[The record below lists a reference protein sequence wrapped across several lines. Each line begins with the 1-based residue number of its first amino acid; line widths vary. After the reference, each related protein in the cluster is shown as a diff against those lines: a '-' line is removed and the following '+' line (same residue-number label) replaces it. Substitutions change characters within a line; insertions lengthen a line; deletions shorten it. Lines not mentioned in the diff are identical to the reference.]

1 MLLIRI
7 GIIAFMGG
15 IASFLT
21 HNFFPDTPF
30 AYLIG
35 AAVGVGAA
43 VIFVALEIWLSR
55 RTNRQVIAGTIGLLL
70 GLIMAAIVSQIAI
83 VSDYPAIRY
92 TLSLGAMV
100 LFGYLGT
107 TLAIR
112 KFPPNWFKRA
122 DLPAGEGAASE
133 RKILDTSVII
143 DGRIADICAAGF
155 LEGTLLIPKFVLKE
169 LQLIADS
176 SDTLKRNRG
185 RRGLDILNDMQKRL
199 GEQIQIE
206 STDFPELTEVDSKL
220 VKLAMAKG
228 AKILTND
235 FNLNKVAE
243 LQGVRVLNINELAN
257 ALKPVYLAGE
267 RMRVKLLKEG
277 TEPGQAVGYL
287 EDGTMVVVDRGR
299 DRIGQEVEVMVTSH
313 LQTSA
318 GRMIFAKLGEYG

>member
-15 IASFLT
+15 IASLLT
-21 HNFFPDTPF
+21 RNFFPDTPF

-55 RTNRQVIAGTIGLLL
+55 RTNRQVIAGAIGLLL
-70 GLIMAAIVSQIAI
+70 GLIMATIVSGIAI

-92 TLSLGAMV
+92 TLSLGVMV

-122 DLPAGEGAASE
+122 DLPEGAASDK
-133 RKILDTSVII
+133 KILDTSVII

-155 LEGTLLIPKFVLKE
+155 LEGTLLVPKFVLKE

-199 GEQIQIE
+199 TDQIQIE

-220 VKLAMAKG
+220 VKLAMVKS

-243 LQGVRVLNINELAN
+243 LQGVKVLNINELAN
-257 ALKPVYLAGE
+257 ALKPVYLSGE

-299 DRIGQEVEVMVTSH
+299 DQIGREVQVTVTSH

-318 GRMIFAKLGEYG
+318 GRMIFAKLEEYG

>member
-122 DLPAGEGAASE
+122 DLPGGEGAASD

-185 RRGLDILNDMQKRL
+185 RRGLDILNDMQKKL
-199 GEQIQIE
+199 DEQIQIE

-220 VKLAMAKG
+220 VKLAMVKG
-228 AKILTND
+228 AMILTND

-277 TEPGQAVGYL
+277 TEQGQAVGYL

-299 DRIGQEVEVMVTSH
+299 DQIGHEVEVMVTSH

-318 GRMIFAKLGEYG
+318 GRMIFAKLGE